1 MSKEELE
8 KVASQQPPEKVDAVV
23 TPKKPEPSVPE
34 KSETPL
40 PTKEDP
46 IPEKSAPTQPP
57 IEEKQPEPTPAP
69 DPKLA
74 PAPDEPE
81 LKAPVFS
88 SKPPTLV
95 DVTVSPSREI
105 FYGQCLQEPT
115 RLRFEFTAQSVNQL
129 TTIAVTSQTLRQDGS
144 SADVWKNAQLFSLGG
159 DRYMAEVDAQTFAMK
174 DLDGVNGALRYQ
186 ILLIDE
192 ANLQTTVQGRR
203 EISVCTTT
211 KK

>member
-1 MSKEELE
+1 MNWR
-8 KVASQQPPEKVDAVV
+8 
-23 TPKKPEPSVPE
+23 
-34 KSETPL
+34 
-40 PTKEDP
+40 P
-46 IPEKSAPTQPP
+46 ILLIST
-57 IEEKQPEPTPAP
+57 
-69 DPKLA
+69 
-74 PAPDEPE
+74 
-81 LKAPVFS
+81 
-88 SKPPTLV
+88 
-95 DVTVSPSREI
+95 SREI